1 MKKLCLLTLFL
12 SLSLMV
18 AGCGD
23 KGSGGDSDSSADA
36 SADGSADA
44 GGEDAAM
51 DGMDDGAG
59 GGDELAGLDD
69 IPGDNAGDIPDDP
82 AADPAGDIPDDP
94 ASDIPDDPAADPAS
108 DIPDDPAADPAGD
121 TPGDPGTNTPAKTA
135 GAGNNTNRY
144 AVGTAEYA
152 AKKILL
158 AAASGKMDDLQD
170 VIGSKADGLLAEIRD
185 GKLSP
190 EKLAT
195 LKQQMSQV
203 QLAKKPY
210 TILFDRFVILRNAQ
224 GALIQFR
231 CRREGTGYKVVTLTI
246 QGGNKQ
252 GK

>member
-69 IPGDNAGDIPDDP
+69 IPGDNAG
-82 AADPAGDIPDDP
+82 
-94 ASDIPDDPAADPAS
+94 